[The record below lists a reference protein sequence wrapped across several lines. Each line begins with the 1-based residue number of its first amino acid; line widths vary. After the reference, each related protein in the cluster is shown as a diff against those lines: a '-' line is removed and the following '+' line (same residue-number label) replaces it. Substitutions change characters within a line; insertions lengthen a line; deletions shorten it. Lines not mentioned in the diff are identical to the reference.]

1 MGAKVVDLLRAT
13 VNPGHVTVHQFDG
26 FIFLCGG
33 ALSRAGEPFASA
45 RGYTM
50 SRVGESRVI
59 AGRRVLLA
67 EKLTTLLQGDDYQDL
82 LDFEKHVAALCACV
96 LIFVESPGSI
106 AELGSF
112 SVMPD
117 LASKLL
123 VVCEQRFES
132 APPSFIF
139 LGPIASLRRQ
149 RSASVQVFPIYDT
162 SSATPT
168 VSTELLDDCWEYIED
183 AVADSLQRVVSES
196 TLLTSD
202 LSHQMVLVASLI
214 DLMVASK
221 LGEIEEGLNI
231 FGIELKDRS
240 LRKILRVLEQFG
252 FIVAI
257 HYGNEL
263 FYHSK
268 LEHSLVTFRPTDS
281 SKIKVF
287 DRIRFKS
294 EILECYSE
302 SDPRRF
308 KAIKAFRRASAN
320 AN

>member
-1 MGAKVVDLLRAT
+1 MGAKVVDLLRAM
-13 VNPGHVTVHQFDG
+13 VNPSHVTVHQFDG

-33 ALSRAGEPFASA
+33 ALNRDGDAFASA
-45 RGYTM
+45 RGYTV
-50 SRVGESRVI
+50 SRVSASRTI
-59 AGRRVLLA
+59 AGRSILLA

-139 LGPIASLRRQ
+139 LGPIASLRRR
-149 RSASVQVFPIYDT
+149 RSASVQVFPIYD
-162 SSATPT
+162 ATDSTPK
-168 VSTELLDDCWEYIED
+168 VSTEFLDDCWEYIEG

-196 TLLTSD
+196 DLLTND
-202 LSHQMVLVASLI
+202 LSHQMVLVASLV

-221 LGEIEEGLNI
+221 LGELEEGLNV
-231 FGIELKDRS
+231 FGIDLKDRS

-252 FIVAI
+252 FIAAI

-268 LEHSLVTFRPTDS
+268 LEHSLVTFRPSDS
-281 SKIKVF
+281 SDIKVF
-287 DRIRFKS
+287 DRIRFKAK
-294 EILECYSE
+294 ILECYSE
-302 SDPRRF
+302 GDPRRF
-308 KAIKAFRRASAN
+308 KAIKAFRRASAS